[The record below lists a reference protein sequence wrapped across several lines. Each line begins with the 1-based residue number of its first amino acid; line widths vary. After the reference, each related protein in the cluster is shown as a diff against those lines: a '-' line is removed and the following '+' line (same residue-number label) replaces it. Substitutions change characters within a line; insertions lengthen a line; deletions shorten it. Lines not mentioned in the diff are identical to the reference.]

1 MQKISI
7 TLAHRGET
15 PWRTCTTFSPSHLAT
30 TTHSGMPAEEPECI
44 ECNEAKQSAEAR
56 AAATAS
62 GGGTLQRGECQP
74 LYEAWTDCIKVS
86 SNQATACAEVLKRF
100 KACHAKLGR
109 K

>member
-1 MQKISI
+1 MQMHGHE
-7 TLAHRGET
+7 LHLPLHLDAYLHCVYPG
-15 PWRTCTTFSPSHLAT
+15 LAT

-62 GGGTLQRGECQP
+62 GGGTLQLGECQP

-86 SNQATACAEVLKRF
+86 SNQATGLPGCTTGGAQR
-100 KACHAKLGR
+100 
-109 K
+109 

>member
-1 MQKISI
+1 
-7 TLAHRGET
+7 
-15 PWRTCTTFSPSHLAT
+15 
-30 TTHSGMPAEEPECI
+30 MPAEEPECI